1 VDINLRHQFFNC
13 DTNDWIAMNVANRG
27 SKSSHDDWS
36 CVWAM
41 ACHLAWTW
49 RNKEKHDDSFVRPI
63 KQVEAVK
70 HRIINYGL
78 ADKIMQHDIHEQR
91 AIIQI
96 GWSPP
101 ISGWVCLNV
110 DGALR
115 DGVIGCGG
123 AIRGS
128 DGEWIN
134 GFSKLIGRGDVYV
147 AELWGVLEGIGM
159 ARRMN
164 FSRVE
169 VRIDSKEVV
178 NDIMHHNS
186 SRMCGKAL
194 VDKICQ
200 MLKMDWDVVV
210 KHTYREAN
218 RLADALAKHSF
229 SVKDEV
235 CFFQDCPQ
243 FCKHQLDADVKG
255 IVSPRSVSV

>member
-1 VDINLRHQFFNC
+1 
-13 DTNDWIAMNVANRG
+13 
-27 SKSSHDDWS
+27 
-36 CVWAM
+36 M
-41 ACHLAWTW
+41 ACHFAWTW
-49 RNKEKHDDSFVRPI
+49 RNKEKYDDSFLRPV
-63 KQVEAVK
+63 KQVEVVK
-70 HRIINYGL
+70 NRIVNYRL
-78 ADKIMQHDIHEQR
+78 ADKIMQHDSHEQQ

-101 ISGWVCLNV
+101 TLGWVCLNI
-110 DGALR
+110 DGACR

-123 AIRGS
+123 VIRGS

-134 GFSKLIGRGDVYV
+134 GFSKLIGRGDVYI
-147 AELWGVLEGIGM
+147 AELWGVLEGTKM

-164 FSRVE
+164 FSKVE

-178 NDIMHHNS
+178 NDIMHHKP

-200 MLKMDWDVVV
+200 MLKMDGDVVV

-218 RLADALAKHSF
+218 SLADALAKHSF

-235 CFFQDCPQ
+235 CFFQDCPN

-255 IVSPRSVSV
+255 FVSPRSVPV